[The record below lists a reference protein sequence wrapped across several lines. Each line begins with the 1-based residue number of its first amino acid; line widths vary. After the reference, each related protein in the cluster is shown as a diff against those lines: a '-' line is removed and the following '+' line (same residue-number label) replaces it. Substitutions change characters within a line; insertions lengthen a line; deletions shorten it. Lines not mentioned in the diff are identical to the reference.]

1 MNTPR
6 NNSFIDPED
15 PKWTAYV
22 LGELD
27 EAERAGIERL
37 LETSEEAR
45 ALVEELTV
53 ATATMKEELSS
64 FMPLM
69 MSPEQR
75 AAIRSAAEPK
85 PRRWFEVFPSKWGL
99 GLAAAAVLVM
109 AVALPLA
116 LRKPGSG
123 VQVLEEEAGRDSGSA
138 SRSDYRSQRS
148 CDSECCAKVRGR
160 CHDSQTV

>member
-37 LETSEEAR
+37 LETSDEAR
-45 ALVEELTV
+45 ALVEELTI

-85 PRRWFEVFPSKWGL
+85 PRRWFEMFPSKWGV

-116 LRKPGSG
+116 LRQPGNG
-123 VQVLEEEAGRDSGSA
+123 VQVLEDNRAAAPVALPEVTIVRNDPT
-138 SRSDYRSQRS
+138 R
-148 CDSECCAKVRGR
+148 CCAKVRGR

>member
-6 NNSFIDPED
+6 NNPFINPDD

-27 EAERAGIERL
+27 EAERAEIERL
-37 LETSEEAR
+37 LETSDEAR

-85 PRRWFEVFPSKWGL
+85 PRRWFEVFPRSGDSGLRQRPFLSWRWRYHWRLGNLAMASRFSKAMR
-99 GLAAAAVLVM
+99 AA
-109 AVALPLA
+109 
-116 LRKPGSG
+116 G
-123 VQVLEEEAGRDSGSA
+123 SGSA

-148 CDSECCAKVRGR
+148 SRCCTKVRGR